1 MHHHAIK
8 VGRAA
13 ERQECV
19 TAFIAP
25 SPSAWAH
32 GPTSELL
39 VCTHAGEDPR
49 QHACAGTLVR
59 GEHATA
65 SRKRGGIRCR
75 GTRALPAASA
85 WQGTAETSQE
95 FFFFSFSFFSFSSF
109 FTFLLFLFF
118 LFEMCCFPSTVAKE
132 IIFQVYT
139 A

>member
-39 VCTHAGEDPR
+39 VCTHAGKT
-49 QHACAGTLVR
+49 HAN
-59 GEHATA
+59 
-65 SRKRGGIRCR
+65 
-75 GTRALPAASA
+75 TRVQAHL
-85 WQGTAETSQE
+85 
-95 FFFFSFSFFSFSSF
+95 
-109 FTFLLFLFF
+109 
-118 LFEMCCFPSTVAKE
+118 
-132 IIFQVYT
+132 
-139 A
+139 

>member
-1 MHHHAIK
+1 MCNRLYRALTFCLGTRADERVTGLHA
-8 VGRAA
+8 R
-13 ERQECV
+13 
-19 TAFIAP
+19 
-25 SPSAWAH
+25 
-32 GPTSELL
+32 
-39 VCTHAGEDPR
+39 GEDPR

-109 FTFLLFLFF
+109 FTSLSSLNFHPYLKNLLHH
-118 LFEMCCFPSTVAKE
+118 CQCNTKSKV
-132 IIFQVYT
+132 VR
-139 A
+139 